1 MFKELF
7 FKLIEHAGKLRR
19 STFPICVFL
28 YYKPTQNPR
37 KEELQEKEKSV
48 FLEQHL
54 SEREGQ
60 WFKDKYTEMEKTYN
74 DGDPTR
80 DFELY
85 ANTNLISFMIMKEN
99 YNPNYASRIVARNL
113 GDVTDDELKLLKYTS
128 LLSMYSPFP
137 VFASCFDTLMLS
149 SSIIRRKLFM
159 DWVEVLTP
167 SARIFLR
174 EVDCSTH
181 SGSGKAIAI
190 IHPIIAGELLDQI
203 VDKEKTTVSEVVLEL
218 LKSSL
223 FRENQNRS
231 RQTIFKME
239 PTECLKTVK
248 NMSTA
253 MTYKQ
258 SSRHR

>member
-19 STFPICVFL
+19 STFPVCVFL
-28 YYKPTQNPR
+28 YCKPTQNPR

-80 DFELY
+80 DFESY

-128 LLSMYSPFP
+128 LLSMYNPFP

-159 DWVEVLTP
+159 DWEEILTP
-167 SARIFLR
+167 LARIFLR
-174 EVDCSTH
+174 EVDCTTH

-190 IHPIIAGELLDQI
+190 VHPIIAGELLDQI
-203 VDKEKTTVSEVVLEL
+203 VDKEKTTVSEVVLEF

-223 FRENQNRS
+223 LQREPKSFTANHLQDGANR
-231 RQTIFKME
+231 M
-239 PTECLKTVK
+239 LKNVK

-258 SSRHR
+258 SSRH